1 MKLER
6 SRTIINNAIKD
17 LINLK
22 QNLNEEIEDI
32 IYGDMN
38 KVLSIKDAEKINEL
52 KYEIKFIYDIIET
65 LERDDYGM
73 EVE

>member
-52 KYEIKFIYDIIET
+52 KYEIKFIYGIIET